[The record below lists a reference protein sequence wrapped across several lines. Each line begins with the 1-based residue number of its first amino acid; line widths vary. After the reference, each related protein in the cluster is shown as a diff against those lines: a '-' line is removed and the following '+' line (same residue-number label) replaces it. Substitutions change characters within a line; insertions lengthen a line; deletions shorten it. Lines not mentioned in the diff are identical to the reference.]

1 MPVACGLFTF
11 IVLCTVEETID
22 VTNDDSKRDGTSS
35 DSHMSQY
42 TSGCSESM
50 YETSAR
56 LLFMSVKWAKNL
68 PVFAH
73 LPFRDQVK
81 PTERF
86 FAHYPKWYKNLV

>member
-42 TSGCSESM
+42 TLGCSESM